1 MKKINISRMKLK
13 GAQSVSLPVFFS
25 KLRNVLTNGRR
36 NEIVNNSKAVSALK
50 LRPWMWSLLQFAYFL
65 VAILH
70 F

>member
-13 GAQSVSLPVFFS
+13 GAQSLPVFFS

>member
-1 MKKINISRMKLK
+1 M
-13 GAQSVSLPVFFS
+13 SLPVFFS

-65 VAILH
+65 VTILH